1 MVRRV
6 FRLTRA
12 LYCWFRGGCEVS
24 LTADQRLSICKKCT
38 HYTSGR
44 CSICGCI
51 LKYKTKM
58 ETEECPINKW

>member
-12 LYCWFRGGCEVS
+12 LYCWFRGGCKVS

-51 LKYKTKM
+51 L
-58 ETEECPINKW
+58 